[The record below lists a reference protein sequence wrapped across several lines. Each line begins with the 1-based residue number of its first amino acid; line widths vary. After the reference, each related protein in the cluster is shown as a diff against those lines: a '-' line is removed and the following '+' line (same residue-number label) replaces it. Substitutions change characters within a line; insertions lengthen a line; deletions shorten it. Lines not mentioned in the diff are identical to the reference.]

1 MSIKTEP
8 WGIPKAQAPFPTDIN
23 QQTCT
28 ETALYF
34 WVSTQTRAISILR
47 EFLQGIPTYPRESPL
62 NSGNPHL
69 PREFQFLLLT
79 CLMCFLYPH
88 SQWTRWD
95 ACDYWQTP
103 HNRAEWHINTFC
115 CSEPHSFVQCKVR
128 KSFFFQRVGCG
139 NSELNKQSEWLQLQG
154 INKNTFCLH
163 PWQVDIQLFHWWKY
177 QPLTISAH

>member
-8 WGIPKAQAPFPTDIN
+8 WGIPKAQGPFPTDIN

-128 KSFFFQRVGCG
+128 KSFFFFRGWGVVIQNLTNRV
-139 NSELNKQSEWLQLQG
+139 SDYSYKVL
-154 INKNTFCLH
+154 IR
-163 PWQVDIQLFHWWKY
+163 ILFVFTHGK
-177 QPLTISAH
+177 